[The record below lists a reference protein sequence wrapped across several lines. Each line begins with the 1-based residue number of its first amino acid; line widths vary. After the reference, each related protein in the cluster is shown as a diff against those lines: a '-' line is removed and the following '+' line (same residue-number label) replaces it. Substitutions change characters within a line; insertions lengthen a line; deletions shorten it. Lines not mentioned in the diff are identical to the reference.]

1 MKSILAVFLLF
12 ISTVALAQSNV
23 PKDYFQKPLEV
34 PLVLSGTFGEL
45 RSNHFHS
52 GLDIKTQQRQGL
64 NVVASAKGYVS
75 RINIQHY
82 GYGKALYVQHPN
94 GYTTVYA
101 HLKEFSPE
109 IEAYVKKRQYA
120 NETYE
125 IELFPE
131 AGELP
136 VAADELIAFS
146 GNTGGSGGP
155 HLHFEIRDGS
165 QRPMNPK
172 LFGIEINDNRAP
184 IIDGLYAYPLDAD
197 AHVNNSRDRQK
208 INLIPLE
215 DGSYIASEIDAC
227 GNIGFGVS
235 SVDQQ
240 DGASNRNGVYQ
251 IEAELNGDR
260 VFTLPFKR
268 FSFAESRHLNQLIDY
283 EYYSKNKKRVQKLFV
298 ENGNPLS
305 LYEDVVNKGEL
316 YIQDSLNYNYTIK
329 VSDFAGNER
338 IIRVPIQGMQRNDIP
353 PKKEEKTDYFA
364 QANQPFAAE
373 ANGMDI
379 YIPKGSLYQ
388 DTYLDIEFGEEKVK
402 VHNDHTPLH
411 TNITIGFDVSAYSAE
426 EKDKLFIARLGYND
440 RPNYSSTYKKANRF
454 TTRTRTFGEYTLAS
468 DVTPPKIW
476 PTNFNDG
483 QWISNNNTLQV
494 KISDDLSG
502 IKSYRATVNG
512 KFILMEYE
520 YKNNTLTH
528 DFSDGVVTETENKL
542 KIIVTDNVGNSNTY
556 EATFFRKNS

>member
-1 MKSILAVFLLF
+1 MKSTLVVFLLF
-12 ISTVALAQSNV
+12 ISTTIFAQPQV
-23 PKDYFQKPLEV
+23 PQDYFQKPLEV

-64 NVVASAKGYVS
+64 NVLASAKGFVS

-101 HLKEFSPE
+101 HLKKFSPE
-109 IEAYVKKRQYA
+109 IEAYIKKRQYA

-136 VAADELIAFS
+136 IEANELVAFS

-172 LFGIEINDNRAP
+172 LFGININDSRAP
-184 IIDGLYAYPLDAD
+184 IIDGLYAYPLDAE
-197 AHVNNSRDRQK
+197 AHVNNSRERQK
-208 INLIPLE
+208 INLTPLE

-240 DGASNRNGVYQ
+240 DGAPNRNGVYQ

-283 EYYSKNKKRVQKLFV
+283 EYYSKNRKRIQKLFV

-305 LYEDVVNKGEL
+305 LYEDVLNKGEL
-316 YIQDSLNYNYTIK
+316 NIQDSLNYNYTIK

-338 IIRVPIQGMQRNDIP
+338 VIRIPIQGMQRSDIP

-373 ANGMDI
+373 ANGMDV
-379 YIPKGSLYQ
+379 YIPTGSLYK
-388 DTYLDIEFGEEKVK
+388 DTYLDIEFGEDKVK

-411 TNITIGFDVSAYSAE
+411 KNITIGFDVSEYSPE
-426 EKDKLFIARLGYND
+426 EKEKLFIARLRYGK
-440 RPNYSSTYKKANRF
+440 PNYSSTYKKANRF
-454 TTRTRTFGEYTLAS
+454 TTATRTFGEYTLAS

-476 PTNFNDG
+476 PTNFSDG
-483 QWISNNNTLQV
+483 QWISSNSTLQV

-528 DFSDGVVTETENKL
+528 DFSDGVVTETENQL
-542 KIIVTDNVGNSNTY
+542 KVIVTDNVGNSNTY
-556 EATFFRKNS
+556 EATFFRKTA